1 MKSWKIYSIVIT
13 VVLAL
18 VIIGI
23 CLYAFVF
30 IENIS
35 EPNAKEIAFNYANVL
50 EKDVTILSTNKDI
63 EDREYEIRFYDDTY
77 EYEIDVNYNN
87 GTVRNF
93 EKDIKNNTNQNN
105 NINNNNYSN
114 TNINSNTDNNTEEY
128 IGTQRAKEIALT
140 DAGVNES
147 NITLRKVELDVE
159 HYDPIYEI
167 EFYYNNVEYDYEI
180 DAITGE
186 IIKYERKK

>member
-1 MKSWKIYSIVIT
+1 MKNWKIYSIIVT
-13 VVLAL
+13 VVL
-18 VIIGI
+18 VIGVIGV

-30 IENIS
+30 KESITEAEAQNIAY
-35 EPNAKEIAFNYANVL
+35 EYAGVS
-50 EKDVTILSTNKDI
+50 KADVTILSIQKDRG
-63 EDREYEIRFYDDTY
+63 DREYEIRFYDDTY

>member
-30 IENIS
+30 KENIS
-35 EPNAKEIAFNYANVL
+35 DPNAKEIAFNYANVL

>member
-30 IENIS
+30 KENIS
-35 EPNAKEIAFNYANVL
+35 E
-50 EKDVTILSTNKDI
+50 
-63 EDREYEIRFYDDTY
+63 
-77 EYEIDVNYNN
+77 
-87 GTVRNF
+87 
-93 EKDIKNNTNQNN
+93 QN
-105 NINNNNYSN
+105 
-114 TNINSNTDNNTEEY
+114 
-128 IGTQRAKEIALT
+128 AKEIALT

-186 IIKYERKK
+186 ITKYERKK

>member
-30 IENIS
+30 KENIS